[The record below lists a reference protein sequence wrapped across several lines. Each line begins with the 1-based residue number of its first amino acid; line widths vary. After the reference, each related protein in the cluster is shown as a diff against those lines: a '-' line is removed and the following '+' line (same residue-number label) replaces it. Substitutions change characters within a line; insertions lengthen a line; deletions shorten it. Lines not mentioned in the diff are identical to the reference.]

1 MSGGVRSALSPGM
14 PPGMLPGVSPGVAWG
29 SYPQRPGDAAG
40 PDWLARGAAG
50 LRALGGGPRQAPYAA
65 FARQVVALA
74 DTAHAEPLD
83 TAVQALRLR
92 QSGRAWDGAALA
104 QAFALASRAL
114 ESTLGLRPYPEQI
127 MAARILL
134 DGRLA
139 EMATGEGKTVAIAL
153 AAAVAALG
161 NTPVHVITANDY
173 LATRD
178 AAAMAPFYASLGLS
192 CASVT
197 QPMDQA
203 ARRAAWGCAIAYCTA
218 KELVFD
224 YLRDGMA
231 RPQALGDLEQRALRL
246 AGGAAWAP
254 LLRGLCLALVD
265 EADTVLID
273 EAGVPLVL
281 SRADGSAAEQGF
293 LAEAARR
300 AAALR
305 EGADFEM
312 LDGRRQARLL
322 PAGQQQLAGWPNGPV
337 ALHNNRRHRE
347 DTVAL
352 ALVAAHGLRRDR
364 DYVVQGGR
372 VVIVDDTTG
381 RAAAGRAWSR
391 GLHQL
396 VELKEGCAF
405 TARNASA
412 AQITYQRFFPRYLRL
427 GGMSGTVGASAAE
440 MRAVYGL
447 ETVAVPL
454 RLPSRR
460 AVWPTALLPDSAALW
475 RAVAA
480 EVAAEHATGRPVL
493 VGVQSV
499 AQSDALSGALAAAG
513 LSHAVLNARQD
524 TAEESVV
531 AEAGR
536 RGRITV
542 ATSMAGRGTDIALGE
557 GVAALGGLHVV
568 LCQHNASP
576 RIDRQFTGR
585 AGRRGEPGSVRR
597 MLALDFPLFVRWLPA
612 PWLALA
618 RRGGLPAALVRLTVW
633 WPQWCAAY
641 TGRQNRQSLSR
652 VDEETERA
660 LIFDR
665 EKFS

>member
-1 MSGGVRSALSPGM
+1 MTPQTGIA
-14 PPGMLPGVSPGVAWG
+14 PGVVWG
-29 SYPQRPGDAAG
+29 SYPQRSRG
-40 PDWLARGAAG
+40 ARGDLVQRAVGA
-50 LRALGGGPRQAPYAA
+50 LRALAGGPRQAPYAA
-65 FARQVVALA
+65 FASRVDALLGAPSSESLA
-74 DTAHAEPLD
+74 D
-83 TAVQALRLR
+83 AVQALRLR
-92 QSGRAWDGAALA
+92 QSGRAWDDAALA
-104 QAFALASRAL
+104 QAFVLAARAL
-114 ESTLGLRPYPEQI
+114 ESTLGLRPYPTQV

-139 EMATGEGKTVAIAL
+139 EMATGEGKTIAIAL

-173 LATRD
+173 LAARD
-178 AAAMAPFYASLGLS
+178 AAALAPFYAALGLS

-197 QPMDQA
+197 QPMEQA
-203 ARRAAWGCAIAYCTA
+203 DRRVAWGAAVAYCTA
-218 KELVFD
+218 RELVFD

-231 RPQALGDLEQRALRL
+231 RPQALGDLEQRARRL
-246 AGGAAWAP
+246 GSGAAAPAP

-281 SRADGSAAEQGF
+281 SRADGSAAGHAF
-293 LAEAARR
+293 LSQAAHH
-300 AAALR
+300 AAGLR
-305 EGADFEM
+305 EGIDFE
-312 LDGRRQARLL
+312 LLGAGRQARLL
-322 PAGQQQLAGWPNGPV
+322 PAGQQQLLAWPAGPPGTP

-352 ALVAAHGLRRDR
+352 ALVAAHSLRRDR

-372 VVIVDDTTG
+372 VTIVDDTTG

-405 TARNASA
+405 TARNASV

-427 GGMSGTVGASAAE
+427 GGMSGTVGASARE

-447 ETVAVPL
+447 ETVAVPP

-460 AVWPTALLPDSAALW
+460 TVRPTVLLPDTPSLW
-475 RAVAA
+475 RAVVA
-480 EVAAEHATGRPVL
+480 EVADVHAQGRPVL
-493 VGVQSV
+493 VGTDTI
-499 AQSDALSGALAAAG
+499 AQSEQLSAVLAAAG
-513 LSHAVLNARQD
+513 LPHALLNARQD
-524 TAEESVV
+524 GAEEAVV
-531 AEAGR
+531 AVAGQ

-576 RIDRQFTGR
+576 RIDRQFSGR
-585 AGRRGEPGSVRR
+585 AARRGEPGSVRR
-597 MLALDFPLFVRWLPA
+597 MLALDFPLFERWLPG
-612 PWLALA
+612 PWAALA
-618 RRGGLPAALVRLTVW
+618 RGRRLPAWLVRLTCW

-652 VDEETERA
+652 ADEETERA